1 MFLESD
7 VTKYTAN
14 FFPFACDGQ
23 ILLFLKL
30 HTMQLKVVWGL
41 TVYTLPKV
49 VWGLTVYTLLKVVWG
64 LTVYTLLKER
74 TCPCLIF
81 NITDLKGVNS
91 SESRS
96 F

>member
-1 MFLESD
+1 
-7 VTKYTAN
+7 
-14 FFPFACDGQ
+14 
-23 ILLFLKL
+23 
-30 HTMQLKVVWGL
+30 MQLKVVWGL

-64 LTVYTLLKER
+64 LTVYALLKVVWGLTVYTLLKER

-91 SESRS
+91 TESRS